1 MFSQS
6 WSSSSGQSSTTS
18 SSVTSS
24 AMGAHNLV
32 LNIDESKLRTA
43 PSFDASDW
51 NQLQTGTLDQRV
63 YSHFG
68 VDRSSAIG
76 TPGASISGR
85 GASGTYDP
93 NNPSRTQPG
102 SSTLP
107 GSTTQPRT
115 SPPQSSST
123 PETNPNR

>member
-1 MFSQS
+1 
-6 WSSSSGQSSTTS
+6 
-18 SSVTSS
+18 
-24 AMGAHNLV
+24 MGAQSLA

-51 NQLQTGTLDQRV
+51 NQLQSGTLDQRV

-76 TPGASISGR
+76 TPGSSISGR

-93 NNPSRTQPG
+93 NNPS
-102 SSTLP
+102 S
-107 GSTTQPRT
+107 TQPRST
-115 SPPQSSST
+115 TPQGSSSSGTTPQST
-123 PETNPNR
+123 PNR